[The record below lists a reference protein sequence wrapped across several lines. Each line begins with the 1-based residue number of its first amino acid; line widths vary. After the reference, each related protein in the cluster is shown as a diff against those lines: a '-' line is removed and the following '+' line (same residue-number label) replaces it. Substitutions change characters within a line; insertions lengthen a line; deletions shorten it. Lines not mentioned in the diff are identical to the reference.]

1 MLRGNGKVEAGN
13 FPKGGGSMKIDWK
26 SKEAR
31 TAIWVFVTVAAIIIF
46 YRVIDDIDDLLGA
59 LRMGLG
65 QAGTVLLPFVLGAA
79 VSYIL
84 LPTVRLIDR
93 RVFRFI
99 RSERLRRGASVLV
112 TYVVLLACVAWLLS
126 YLVPIVVS
134 NVQDFAANL
143 PTYLEK
149 GENLAVTLLDENAI
163 LSQPAVRKAI
173 EGGLEKIGV
182 LLEEGTQQIVQAV
195 PSTVKKVTSILTSSF
210 IAFMTSIYLLTDIER
225 IKESVKRLTR
235 SLFKGERAAKLF
247 LFAHDADRIFGQ
259 YVRARLFESLMVFV
273 ATLIGFSVYNVP
285 YAVLFA
291 LVGAITNIVPF
302 FGPIAGFLITVLL
315 VLLISPAKAL
325 FAGLFIFILQQ
336 LDGYVIGPKVMGE
349 GVNLRPFWVLL
360 AVSAGGAFG
369 LAGMVL
375 GVPVAAFIGTQL
387 SRFTAA
393 RVGPKPMEP
402 QKKRWFRKNS

>member
-1 MLRGNGKVEAGN
+1 
-13 FPKGGGSMKIDWK
+13 MKIDWK

-31 TAIWVFVTVAAIIIF
+31 TAIWVFVTIASLIIF

-59 LRMGLG
+59 LRTGLG
-65 QAGTVLLPFVLGAA
+65 QAGTVLMPFVMGAA
-79 VSYIL
+79 VCYIL
-84 LPTVRLIDR
+84 LPLVRLIDK

-99 RSERLRRGASVLV
+99 HRDRLRRGASVLA
-112 TYVVLLACVAWLLS
+112 TYAVLGACLAWLLS
-126 YLVPIVVS
+126 YLVPILVS

-143 PTYLEK
+143 DTYLEK
-149 GENLAVTLLDENAI
+149 GENIAVTLLDENAI

-173 EGGLEKIGV
+173 ESGIDRIGV
-182 LLEEGTQQIVQAV
+182 LLEDGTQQIVQAV
-195 PSTVKKVTSILTSSF
+195 PGTVKKITGIVTDTF

-225 IKESVKRLTR
+225 IKESFKRMTR
-235 SLFKGERAAKLF
+235 SLFKGERADRLF
-247 LFAHDADRIFGQ
+247 LFTHDADRIFGQ

-273 ATLIGFSVYNVP
+273 ATLIGFTANNVP

-302 FGPIAGFLITVLL
+302 FGPIVGFLITVLL

-325 FAGLFIFILQQ
+325 YAGLFILILQQ

-349 GVNLRPFWVLL
+349 GVNLRPLWVLM
-360 AVSAGGAFG
+360 AVSAGSVFG

-402 QKKRWFRKNS
+402 KKKRWFGKKQS

>member
-1 MLRGNGKVEAGN
+1 
-13 FPKGGGSMKIDWK
+13 MKIDWK
-26 SKEAR
+26 SREAR

-59 LRMGLG
+59 LRTGLG

-79 VSYIL
+79 LCYIL
-84 LPTVRLIDR
+84 LPLVRLIDR

-99 RSERLRRGASVLV
+99 RRERLRRGASVLA
-112 TYVVLLACVAWLLS
+112 TYAVLGAGIAWLLS
-126 YLVPIVVS
+126 YLVPILVS

-143 PTYLEK
+143 SGYLEK
-149 GENLAVTLLDENAI
+149 GEQIAATLLDENAI
-163 LSQPAVRKAI
+163 LSQPAVRKAV
-173 EGGLEKIGV
+173 EGGIDRIGV
-182 LLEEGTQQIVQAV
+182 LLEDGTQQLVQAV
-195 PSTVKKVTSILTSSF
+195 PGTVKKVTGIVTDTF

-225 IKESVKRLTR
+225 IKESFKRMTR
-235 SLFKGERAAKLF
+235 SLFKGERADKVF
-247 LFAHDADRIFGQ
+247 LFTHDADRIFGQ

-273 ATLIGFSVYNVP
+273 ATLIGFTVNNVP

-302 FGPIAGFLITVLL
+302 FGPIVGFLITVLL

-325 FAGLFIFILQQ
+325 YAGLFILILQQ

-349 GVNLRPFWVLL
+349 GVNLRPLWVLM
-360 AVSAGGAFG
+360 AVSAGSVFG

-402 QKKRWFRKNS
+402 NKKRWFGKKQA

>member
-1 MLRGNGKVEAGN
+1 
-13 FPKGGGSMKIDWK
+13 MKIDWK
-26 SKEAR
+26 SREAR

-59 LRMGLG
+59 LRTGLG

-79 VSYIL
+79 LCYIL
-84 LPTVRLIDR
+84 LPLVRLIDR

-99 RSERLRRGASVLV
+99 RRERLRRGASVLV
-112 TYVVLLACVAWLLS
+112 TYAVLGAGIAWLLS
-126 YLVPIVVS
+126 YLVPILVS

-143 PTYLEK
+143 SGYLEK
-149 GENLAVTLLDENAI
+149 GEQIAATLLDENAI
-163 LSQPAVRKAI
+163 LSQPAVRKAV
-173 EGGLEKIGV
+173 EGGIGRIGV
-182 LLEEGTQQIVQAV
+182 LLEDGTQKLVQAV
-195 PSTVKKVTSILTSSF
+195 PGTVKKVTGIVTDTF

-225 IKESVKRLTR
+225 IKESFKRMTR
-235 SLFKGERAAKLF
+235 SLFKGERADKVF
-247 LFAHDADRIFGQ
+247 LFTHDADRIFGQ

-273 ATLIGFSVYNVP
+273 ATLIGFTVNNVP

-302 FGPIAGFLITVLL
+302 FGPIVGFLITVLL

-325 FAGLFIFILQQ
+325 YAGLFILILQQ

-349 GVNLRPFWVLL
+349 GVNLRPLWVLM
-360 AVSAGGAFG
+360 AVSAGSVFG

-402 QKKRWFRKNS
+402 KKKRWFGKKQA

>member
-1 MLRGNGKVEAGN
+1 
-13 FPKGGGSMKIDWK
+13 MKIDWK
-26 SKEAR
+26 SREAR

-59 LRMGLG
+59 LRTGLG

-79 VSYIL
+79 LCYIL
-84 LPTVRLIDR
+84 LPLVRLIDR

-99 RSERLRRGASVLV
+99 RRERLRRGASVLV
-112 TYVVLLACVAWLLS
+112 TYAVLGAGIAWLLS
-126 YLVPIVVS
+126 YLVPILVS

-143 PTYLEK
+143 SGYLEK
-149 GENLAVTLLDENAI
+149 GEQIAATLLDENAI
-163 LSQPAVRKAI
+163 LSQPAVRKAV
-173 EGGLEKIGV
+173 EGGIDRIGV
-182 LLEEGTQQIVQAV
+182 LLEDGTQQLVQAV
-195 PSTVKKVTSILTSSF
+195 PGTVKKVTGIVTDTF

-225 IKESVKRLTR
+225 IKESFKRMTR
-235 SLFKGERAAKLF
+235 SLFKGERADKVF
-247 LFAHDADRIFGQ
+247 LFTHDADRIFGQ

-273 ATLIGFSVYNVP
+273 ATLIGFTVNNVP

-302 FGPIAGFLITVLL
+302 FGPIVGFLITVLL

-325 FAGLFIFILQQ
+325 YAGLFILILQQ

-349 GVNLRPFWVLL
+349 GVNLRPLWVLM
-360 AVSAGGAFG
+360 AVSAGSVFG

-402 QKKRWFRKNS
+402 KKKRWFGKKQA

>member
-1 MLRGNGKVEAGN
+1 
-13 FPKGGGSMKIDWK
+13 MKIDWK
-26 SKEAR
+26 SREAR

-59 LRMGLG
+59 LRTGLG

-79 VSYIL
+79 LCYIL
-84 LPTVRLIDR
+84 LPLVRLIDR

-99 RSERLRRGASVLV
+99 RRERLRRGASVLA
-112 TYVVLLACVAWLLS
+112 TYAVLGAGIAWLLS
-126 YLVPIVVS
+126 YLVPILVS

-143 PTYLEK
+143 SGYLEK
-149 GENLAVTLLDENAI
+149 GEQIAATLLDENAI
-163 LSQPAVRKAI
+163 LSQPAVRKAV
-173 EGGLEKIGV
+173 EGGIDRIGV
-182 LLEEGTQQIVQAV
+182 LLEDGTQQLVQAV
-195 PSTVKKVTSILTSSF
+195 PGTVKKVTGIVTDTF

-225 IKESVKRLTR
+225 IKESFRRMTR
-235 SLFKGERAAKLF
+235 SLFTGERADKVF
-247 LFAHDADRIFGQ
+247 LFTHDADRIFGQ

-273 ATLIGFSVYNVP
+273 ATLIGFTVNNVP

-302 FGPIAGFLITVLL
+302 FGPIVGFLITVLL

-325 FAGLFIFILQQ
+325 YAGLFILILQQ

-349 GVNLRPFWVLL
+349 GVNLRPLWVLM
-360 AVSAGGAFG
+360 AVSAGSVFG

-402 QKKRWFRKNS
+402 KKKRWFGKKQA

>member
-1 MLRGNGKVEAGN
+1 
-13 FPKGGGSMKIDWK
+13 MKIDWK
-26 SKEAR
+26 SREAR

-59 LRMGLG
+59 LRTGLG

-79 VSYIL
+79 LCYIL
-84 LPTVRLIDR
+84 LPLVRLIDR

-99 RSERLRRGASVLV
+99 RRERLRRGASVLA
-112 TYVVLLACVAWLLS
+112 TYAVLGAGIAWLLS
-126 YLVPIVVS
+126 YLVPILVS

-143 PTYLEK
+143 SGYLEK
-149 GENLAVTLLDENAI
+149 GEQIAATLLDENAI
-163 LSQPAVRKAI
+163 LSQPAVRKAV
-173 EGGLEKIGV
+173 EGGIDRIGV
-182 LLEEGTQQIVQAV
+182 LLEDGTQQLVQAV
-195 PSTVKKVTSILTSSF
+195 PGTVKKVTGIVTDTF

-225 IKESVKRLTR
+225 IKESFRRMTR
-235 SLFKGERAAKLF
+235 SLFKGERADKVF
-247 LFAHDADRIFGQ
+247 LFTHDADRIFGQ

-273 ATLIGFSVYNVP
+273 ATLIGFTVNNVP

-302 FGPIAGFLITVLL
+302 FGPIVGFLITVLL

-325 FAGLFIFILQQ
+325 YAGLFILILQQ

-349 GVNLRPFWVLL
+349 GVNLRPLWVLM
-360 AVSAGGAFG
+360 AVSAGSVFG

-402 QKKRWFRKNS
+402 KKKRWFGKKQA

>member
-1 MLRGNGKVEAGN
+1 
-13 FPKGGGSMKIDWK
+13 MKIDWK
-26 SKEAR
+26 SREAR

-59 LRMGLG
+59 LRTGLG

-79 VSYIL
+79 LCYIL
-84 LPTVRLIDR
+84 LPLVRLIDR

-99 RSERLRRGASVLV
+99 RRERLRRGASVLV
-112 TYVVLLACVAWLLS
+112 TYAVLGAGIAWLLS
-126 YLVPIVVS
+126 YLVPILVS

-143 PTYLEK
+143 SGYLEK
-149 GENLAVTLLDENAI
+149 GEQIAAMLLDENAI
-163 LSQPAVRKAI
+163 LSQPAVRKAV
-173 EGGLEKIGV
+173 EGGIDRIGV
-182 LLEEGTQQIVQAV
+182 LLEDGTQQLVQAV
-195 PSTVKKVTSILTSSF
+195 PGTVKKVTGIVTDTF

-225 IKESVKRLTR
+225 IKESFKRMTR
-235 SLFKGERAAKLF
+235 SLFKGERADKVF
-247 LFAHDADRIFGQ
+247 LFTHDADRIFGQ

-273 ATLIGFSVYNVP
+273 ATLIGFTVNNVP

-302 FGPIAGFLITVLL
+302 FGPIVGFLITVLL

-325 FAGLFIFILQQ
+325 YAGLFILILQQ

-349 GVNLRPFWVLL
+349 GVNLRPLWVLM
-360 AVSAGGAFG
+360 AVSAGSVFG

-402 QKKRWFRKNS
+402 KKKRWFDKKQA

>member
-1 MLRGNGKVEAGN
+1 
-13 FPKGGGSMKIDWK
+13 MKIDWK
-26 SKEAR
+26 SREAR

-59 LRMGLG
+59 LRTGLG

-79 VSYIL
+79 LCYIL
-84 LPTVRLIDR
+84 LPLVRLIDR

-99 RSERLRRGASVLV
+99 RRERLRRGASVLV
-112 TYVVLLACVAWLLS
+112 TYAVLGAGIAWLLS
-126 YLVPIVVS
+126 YLVPILVS

-143 PTYLEK
+143 SGYLEK
-149 GENLAVTLLDENAI
+149 GEQIAATLLDENAI
-163 LSQPAVRKAI
+163 LSQPAVRKAV
-173 EGGLEKIGV
+173 EGGIDRIGV
-182 LLEEGTQQIVQAV
+182 LLEDGTQQLVQAV
-195 PSTVKKVTSILTSSF
+195 PGTVKKVTGIVTDTF

-225 IKESVKRLTR
+225 IKESFRRMTR
-235 SLFKGERAAKLF
+235 SLFKGERADKVF
-247 LFAHDADRIFGQ
+247 LFTHDADRIFGQ

-273 ATLIGFSVYNVP
+273 VTLIGFTVNNVP

-302 FGPIAGFLITVLL
+302 FGPIVGFLITVLL

-325 FAGLFIFILQQ
+325 YAGLFIFILQQ

-349 GVNLRPFWVLL
+349 GVNLRPLWVLI
-360 AVSAGGAFG
+360 AVSAGSVFG

-402 QKKRWFRKNS
+402 KKKRWFGKKQA

>member
-1 MLRGNGKVEAGN
+1 
-13 FPKGGGSMKIDWK
+13 MKIDWK
-26 SKEAR
+26 SREAR

-59 LRMGLG
+59 LRTGLG

-79 VSYIL
+79 LCYIL
-84 LPTVRLIDR
+84 LPLVRLIDR

-99 RSERLRRGASVLV
+99 RRERLRRGASVLA
-112 TYVVLLACVAWLLS
+112 TYAVLGAGIAWLLS
-126 YLVPIVVS
+126 YLVPILVS

-143 PTYLEK
+143 SGYLEK
-149 GENLAVTLLDENAI
+149 GEQIAATLLDENAI
-163 LSQPAVRKAI
+163 LSQPAVRKAV
-173 EGGLEKIGV
+173 EGGIDRIGV
-182 LLEEGTQQIVQAV
+182 LLEDGTQQLVQAV
-195 PSTVKKVTSILTSSF
+195 PGTVKKVTGIVTDTF

-225 IKESVKRLTR
+225 IKESFKRMTR
-235 SLFKGERAAKLF
+235 SLFKGERADKVF
-247 LFAHDADRIFGQ
+247 LFTHDADRIFGQ

-273 ATLIGFSVYNVP
+273 ATLIGFTVNNVP

-302 FGPIAGFLITVLL
+302 FGPIVGFLITVLL

-325 FAGLFIFILQQ
+325 YAGLFILILQQ

-349 GVNLRPFWVLL
+349 GVNLRPLWVLM
-360 AVSAGGAFG
+360 AVSAGSVFG

-402 QKKRWFRKNS
+402 KKKRWFGKKQA

>member
-1 MLRGNGKVEAGN
+1 
-13 FPKGGGSMKIDWK
+13 MKIDWK

-59 LRMGLG
+59 MRMGMG
-65 QAGTVLLPFVLGAA
+65 QAGTVLLPFVVGAA

-84 LPTVRLIDR
+84 LPLVRTMDR

-99 RSERLRRGASVLV
+99 RRDRLRRGASVLSV
-112 TYVVLLACVAWLLS
+112 YVLLLACVGWLLS
-126 YLVPIVVS
+126 YLVPILVS

-143 PTYLEK
+143 PAYLEK
-149 GENLAVTLLDENAI
+149 GNGIAVRLLDENAI
-163 LSQPAVRKAI
+163 LSQPAVRRAI
-173 EGGLEKIGV
+173 ESGMERVGL

-195 PSTVKKVTSILTSSF
+195 PGTVKKVTGVLTDSF
-210 IAFMTSIYLLTDIER
+210 IAFMTSVYLLMDMER
-225 IKESVKRLTR
+225 IKQSVKRLTR
-235 SLFKGERAAKLF
+235 SLFQNERAEKLF

-259 YVRARLFESLMVFV
+259 YIRARLFESLMVFV
-273 ATLIGFSVYNVP
+273 VTLAGYSAYNVP

-302 FGPIAGFLITVLL
+302 YGPIVGFLITVLL

-325 FAGLFIFILQQ
+325 FAGLFILVLQQ

-375 GVPVAAFIGTQL
+375 GVPVAAFIGAQL

-393 RVGPKPMEP
+393 RVGPKPTEP
-402 QKKRWFRKNS
+402 KKKRWFRRTRE

>member
-1 MLRGNGKVEAGN
+1 
-13 FPKGGGSMKIDWK
+13 MKIDWK
-26 SKEAR
+26 SREAR

-59 LRMGLG
+59 LRTGLG

-79 VSYIL
+79 LCYIL
-84 LPTVRLIDR
+84 LPLVRLIDR

-99 RSERLRRGASVLV
+99 RWERLRRGASVLA
-112 TYVVLLACVAWLLS
+112 TYAVLGAGIAWLLS
-126 YLVPIVVS
+126 YLVPILVS

-143 PTYLEK
+143 SGYLEK
-149 GENLAVTLLDENAI
+149 GEQIAATLLDENAI
-163 LSQPAVRKAI
+163 LSQPAVRKAV
-173 EGGLEKIGV
+173 EGGIDRIGV
-182 LLEEGTQQIVQAV
+182 LLEDGTQQLVQAV
-195 PSTVKKVTSILTSSF
+195 PGTVKKVTGIVTDTF

-225 IKESVKRLTR
+225 IKESFKRMTR
-235 SLFKGERAAKLF
+235 SLFKGERADKVF
-247 LFAHDADRIFGQ
+247 LFTHDADRIFGQ

-273 ATLIGFSVYNVP
+273 ATLIGFTVNNVP

-302 FGPIAGFLITVLL
+302 FGPIVGFLITVLL

-325 FAGLFIFILQQ
+325 YAGLFILILQQ

-349 GVNLRPFWVLL
+349 GVNLRPLWVLM
-360 AVSAGGAFG
+360 AVSAGSVFG

-402 QKKRWFRKNS
+402 KKKRWFGKKQA

>member
-1 MLRGNGKVEAGN
+1 MNQNVLD
-13 FPKGGGSMKIDWK
+13 FIH
-26 SKEAR
+26 
-31 TAIWVFVTVAAIIIF
+31 AALPWMTI
-46 YRVIDDIDDLLGA
+46 
-59 LRMGLG
+59 GL
-65 QAGTVLLPFVLGAA
+65 
-79 VSYIL
+79 
-84 LPTVRLIDR
+84 
-93 RVFRFI
+93 
-99 RSERLRRGASVLV
+99 
-112 TYVVLLACVAWLLS
+112 LLAVF
-126 YLVPIVVS
+126 
-134 NVQDFAANL
+134 FARSA
-143 PTYLEK
+143 
-149 GENLAVTLLDENAI
+149 
-163 LSQPAVRKAI
+163 SRK
-173 EGGLEKIGV
+173 
-182 LLEEGTQQIVQAV
+182 EE
-195 PSTVKKVTSILTSSF
+195 
-210 IAFMTSIYLLTDIER
+210 
-225 IKESVKRLTR
+225 
-235 SLFKGERAAKLF
+235 KGERADKMF
-247 LFAHDADRIFGQ
+247 LFTHDADRIFGQ

-273 ATLIGFSVYNVP
+273 ATLIGFTVNNVP

-302 FGPIAGFLITVLL
+302 FGPIVGFLITVLL

-325 FAGLFIFILQQ
+325 YAGLFILVLQQ

>member
-1 MLRGNGKVEAGN
+1 
-13 FPKGGGSMKIDWK
+13 MKIDWK
-26 SKEAR
+26 SREAR

-59 LRMGLG
+59 LRTGLG

-79 VSYIL
+79 LCYIL
-84 LPTVRLIDR
+84 LPLVRLIDR

-99 RSERLRRGASVLV
+99 RRERLRRGASVLA
-112 TYVVLLACVAWLLS
+112 TYAVLGAGIAWLLS
-126 YLVPIVVS
+126 YLVPILVS

-143 PTYLEK
+143 SGYLEK
-149 GENLAVTLLDENAI
+149 GEQIAATLLDENAI
-163 LSQPAVRKAI
+163 LSQPAVRKAV
-173 EGGLEKIGV
+173 EGGIGRIGV
-182 LLEEGTQQIVQAV
+182 LLEDGTQQLVQAV
-195 PSTVKKVTSILTSSF
+195 PGTVKKVTGIVTDTF

-225 IKESVKRLTR
+225 IKESFKRMTR
-235 SLFKGERAAKLF
+235 SLFKGERADKVF
-247 LFAHDADRIFGQ
+247 LFTHDADRIFGQ

-273 ATLIGFSVYNVP
+273 VTLIGFTVNNVP

-302 FGPIAGFLITVLL
+302 FGPIVGFLITVLL

-325 FAGLFIFILQQ
+325 YAGLFILILQQ

-349 GVNLRPFWVLL
+349 GVNLRPLWVLM
-360 AVSAGGAFG
+360 AVSAGSVFG

-402 QKKRWFRKNS
+402 KKKRWFGKKQA

>member
-1 MLRGNGKVEAGN
+1 
-13 FPKGGGSMKIDWK
+13 MKIDWK
-26 SKEAR
+26 SREAR

-59 LRMGLG
+59 LRTGLG

-79 VSYIL
+79 LCYIL
-84 LPTVRLIDR
+84 LPLVRLIDR

-99 RSERLRRGASVLV
+99 RRERLRRGASVLA
-112 TYVVLLACVAWLLS
+112 TYAVLGAGIAWLLS
-126 YLVPIVVS
+126 YLVPILVS

-143 PTYLEK
+143 SGYLEK
-149 GENLAVTLLDENAI
+149 GEQIAATLLDENAI
-163 LSQPAVRKAI
+163 LSQPAVRKAV
-173 EGGLEKIGV
+173 EGGIVRIGV
-182 LLEEGTQQIVQAV
+182 LLEDGTQQLVQAV
-195 PSTVKKVTSILTSSF
+195 PGTVKKVTGIVTDTF

-225 IKESVKRLTR
+225 IKESFKRMTL
-235 SLFKGERAAKLF
+235 SLFKGERADKVF
-247 LFAHDADRIFGQ
+247 LFTHDADRIFGQ

-273 ATLIGFSVYNVP
+273 ATLIGFTVNNVP

-302 FGPIAGFLITVLL
+302 FGPIVGFLITVLL

-325 FAGLFIFILQQ
+325 YAGLFILILQQ

-349 GVNLRPFWVLL
+349 GVNLRPLWVLM
-360 AVSAGGAFG
+360 AVSAGSVFG

-402 QKKRWFRKNS
+402 KKKRWFGKKQA

>member
-1 MLRGNGKVEAGN
+1 
-13 FPKGGGSMKIDWK
+13 MKIDWK
-26 SKEAR
+26 SRDAR

-59 LRMGLG
+59 LRTGLG

-79 VSYIL
+79 LCYIL
-84 LPTVRLIDR
+84 LPLVRLIDR

-99 RSERLRRGASVLV
+99 RRERLRRGASVLA
-112 TYVVLLACVAWLLS
+112 TYAVLGAGIAWLLS
-126 YLVPIVVS
+126 YLVPILVS

-143 PTYLEK
+143 SGYLEK
-149 GENLAVTLLDENAI
+149 GEQIAATLLDENAI
-163 LSQPAVRKAI
+163 LSQPAVRKAV
-173 EGGLEKIGV
+173 EGGIGRIGV
-182 LLEEGTQQIVQAV
+182 LLEDGTQQLVQAV
-195 PSTVKKVTSILTSSF
+195 PGTVKKVTGIVTDTF

-225 IKESVKRLTR
+225 IKESFKRMTR
-235 SLFKGERAAKLF
+235 SLFKGERADKVF
-247 LFAHDADRIFGQ
+247 LFTHDADRIFGQ

-273 ATLIGFSVYNVP
+273 ATLIGFTVNNVP

-302 FGPIAGFLITVLL
+302 FGPIVGFLITVLL

-325 FAGLFIFILQQ
+325 YAGLFILILQQ

-349 GVNLRPFWVLL
+349 GVNLRPLWVLM
-360 AVSAGGAFG
+360 AVSAGSVFG

-402 QKKRWFRKNS
+402 KKKRWFGKKQA

>member
-1 MLRGNGKVEAGN
+1 
-13 FPKGGGSMKIDWK
+13 MKIDWK
-26 SKEAR
+26 SREAR
-31 TAIWVFVTVAAIIIF
+31 TAIWVFVTIAAIIIF

-59 LRMGLG
+59 LRTGLG

-79 VSYIL
+79 ICYIL
-84 LPTVRLIDR
+84 LPLVRLIDK

-99 RSERLRRGASVLV
+99 QRERLRRGASVLA
-112 TYVVLLACVAWLLS
+112 TYAVLGACIAWLLS
-126 YLVPIVVS
+126 YLVPILVS

-143 PTYLEK
+143 DTYLEK
-149 GENLAVTLLDENAI
+149 GENIAVTLLDENAI

-173 EGGLEKIGV
+173 ESGIDRIGV
-182 LLEEGTQQIVQAV
+182 LLEDGTRQLVQAV
-195 PSTVKKVTSILTSSF
+195 PGTVKKITGIVTDTF
-210 IAFMTSIYLLTDIER
+210 IALMTSIYLLTDIER
-225 IKESVKRLTR
+225 IKESFKRMTR
-235 SLFKGERAAKLF
+235 SLFKGERADRLF
-247 LFAHDADRIFGQ
+247 LFTHDADRIFGQ

-273 ATLIGFSVYNVP
+273 ATLIGFTANNVP

-302 FGPIAGFLITVLL
+302 FGPIVGFLITVLL

-325 FAGLFIFILQQ
+325 YAGLFILILQQ

-349 GVNLRPFWVLL
+349 GVNLRPLWVLM
-360 AVSAGGAFG
+360 AVSAGSVFG

-387 SRFTAA
+387 SRFTAS

-402 QKKRWFRKNS
+402 KKKRWFGKK